1 MKITQTQKDF
11 EIKNLREYHGLYIQ
25 SDTLLLADV
34 FENFRN
40 ICLTI
45 YELHPARLLT
55 ARGWTWQAALEN
67 TKVKLDLSA
76 DINLLLMVKIG
87 IRGVKSHSIYQY
99 AKANNKYLNT

>member
-1 MKITQTQKDF
+1 MNKWVIGKNSMKHHYLIKLLFTVTLIRKTLPMKITQMQKDF

-40 ICLTI
+40 IFLTI

-55 ARGWTWQAALEN
+55 ARG
-67 TKVKLDLSA
+67 
-76 DINLLLMVKIG
+76 
-87 IRGVKSHSIYQY
+87 
-99 AKANNKYLNT
+99 